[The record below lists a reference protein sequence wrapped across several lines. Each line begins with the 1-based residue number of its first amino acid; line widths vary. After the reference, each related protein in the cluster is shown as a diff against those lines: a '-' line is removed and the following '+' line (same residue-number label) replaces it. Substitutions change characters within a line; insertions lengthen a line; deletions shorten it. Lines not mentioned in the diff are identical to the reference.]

1 MSLLTENN
9 RQYYEGAQ
17 GFRITSSG
25 NIGVPSPVTQFT
37 TTFDTDLK
45 FYGYS
50 TTNTSEYALNNFKLY
65 HSSTGVPGTWA
76 EYTSFYSVIGN
87 TITFGGSSTAGTT
100 GTGVS
105 YVDLIT
111 TSFTETIEVGDYV
124 IIEGA
129 VFTGGVIPVSGRTW
143 AQINNITT
151 SVNPGAT
158 RYEWDSNVY
167 GTATYDGPNI
177 GGPGADVQVV
187 PSIIFAN
194 GHLVVQLKKL
204 DGGNY
209 GVDTNQKAFGS
220 VVEENYGSYSYTKLN
235 DVVNNF
241 LVAYVGAGK
250 LIPSV
255 KRTDVLF
262 HAKRA
267 MQEFSYD
274 TLKSINSQEL
284 TIPHNLSVVL
294 PQDYVNYV
302 NLYWVDNQG
311 VQHPILPTNN
321 LTSNPYT
328 MPLQDNKGVPTQD
341 NFNNDIE
348 GTSIVEDRWKNN
360 YLQGNYPDNNLANN
374 PEMGWEYYYGA
385 PEFGYG
391 QLFGLDPKYANIN
404 GYFNIN
410 EREGK
415 MSFSANLVDKIIVF
429 EYISDGLSTDLD
441 TRIPKLA
448 EEAMYAYISH
458 AVIASRINQ
467 PEYVVQRLKREAS
480 AKLRNAKIRLSN
492 IKLNEIVQV
501 MRGKSKWIKH

>member
-17 GFRITSSG
+17 GFRSDGTT
-25 NIGVPSPVTQFT
+25 TQFT

-45 FYGYS
+45 FYAS
-50 TTNTSEYALNNFKLY
+50 KPDVEEYALNNFKIY
-65 HSSTGVPGTWA
+65 TSSNGVPGTWV
-76 EYTSFYSVIGN
+76 EYKNLNYVIAGN
-87 TITFGGSSTAGTT
+87 TINFGGLSTTIAT
-100 GTGVS
+100 VAPS
-105 YVDLIT
+105 YVNYVDINSLVGT
-111 TSFTETIEVGDYV
+111 AQVGDYV
-124 IIEGA
+124 EIVGA
-129 VFTGGVIPVSGRTW
+129 TW
-143 AQINNITT
+143 SSPSSTEYAIINNIIESPDVT
-151 SVNPGAT
+151 GAT
-158 RYEWDSNVY
+158 RYEWDPSLY
-167 GTATYDGPNI
+167 GSAIYVSGVAVQFKQPIVFTANNYI
-177 GGPGADVQVV
+177 
-187 PSIIFAN
+187 
-194 GHLVVQLKKL
+194 VVQLKKL

-209 GVDTNQKAFGS
+209 GVDIDQKAFGS
-220 VVEENYGSYSYTKLN
+220 VVEDNYGSYAYTTLN
-235 DVVNNF
+235 DVINNF

-255 KRTDVLF
+255 KRTDVMF

-274 TLKSINSQEL
+274 TLKSVNSQEL

-328 MPLQDNKGVPTQD
+328 IPLQDGKGVPTQD
-341 NFNNDIE
+341 NFDNDIT
-348 GTSIVEDRWKNN
+348 GTSIVEDRWQNN
-360 YLQGNYPDNNLANN
+360 YLEGNYPDN
-374 PEMGWEYYYGA
+374 PERGWEYYYGW

-391 QLFGLDPKYANIN
+391 QLFGLEPEYGNIN

-429 EYISDGLSTDLD
+429 EYISDGLSTNLE
-441 TRIPKLA
+441 TRVPKLA

-467 PEYVVQRLKREAS
+467 PEYLVQRLKREAS
-480 AKLRNAKIRLSN
+480 AKLRNTKIRLSN
-492 IKLNEIVQV
+492 LKLNQVVQV
-501 MRGKSKWIKH
+501 MRGKSKWLKH

>member
-17 GFRITSSG
+17 GFRFDPGITNFG
-25 NIGVPSPVTQFT
+25 GIPWTFT
-37 TTFDTDLK
+37 TTFDTDLV
-45 FYGYS
+45 FSSYNPLE
-50 TTNTSEYALNNFKLY
+50 TNYALNNFKLY
-65 HSSTGVPGTWA
+65 SSQTAISGSWT
-76 EYTSFYSVIGN
+76 EYTDTYNVTGN
-87 TITFGGSSTAGTT
+87 KITLGIVTTPANIASSP
-100 GTGVS
+100 VS
-105 YVDLIT
+105 YVDVA
-111 TSFTETIEVGDYV
+111 TSSLTSPVEVG
-124 IIEGA
+124 A
-129 VFTGGVIPVSGRTW
+129 LVS
-143 AQINNITT
+143 I
-151 SVNPGAT
+151 PGAT
-158 RYEWDSNVY
+158 WVGGLSGNDNYAFIQSVTDQGDNSTRLAWSGQGY
-167 GTATYDGPNI
+167 GTAQY
-177 GGPGADVQVV
+177 GPGISVTIANYIKEQSQV
-187 PSIIFAN
+187 PIYF
-194 GHLVVQLKKL
+194 VVQLKKL

-209 GVDTNQKAFGS
+209 GVDINQKAFGS
-220 VVEENYGSYSYTKLN
+220 VVEDNYGSYAYTKLN
-235 DVVNNF
+235 DVINNF
-241 LVAYVGAGK
+241 LIAYVGAGK

-255 KRTDVLF
+255 KRTDVMF

-274 TLKSINSQEL
+274 TLKSVNSQEL

-328 MPLQDNKGVPTQD
+328 IPLQDGKGVPTQD
-341 NFNNDIE
+341 NFDNDIT
-348 GTSIVEDRWKNN
+348 GTSIVEDRWQNN
-360 YLQGNYPDNNLANN
+360 YLEGNYPDN
-374 PEMGWEYYYGA
+374 PERGWEYYYGW

-391 QLFGLDPKYANIN
+391 QLFGLEPEYGNIN

-429 EYISDGLSTDLD
+429 EYISDGLSTNLE
-441 TRIPKLA
+441 TRVPKLA

-467 PEYVVQRLKREAS
+467 PEYLVQRLKREAS
-480 AKLRNAKIRLSN
+480 AKLRNTKIRLSN
-492 IKLNEIVQV
+492 LKLNQVVQV
-501 MRGKSKWIKH
+501 MRGKSKWLKH

>member
-1 MSLLTENN
+1 MSNGTYTASWDQSALYGDTSLWSDGAVLLLYSLL
-9 RQYYEGAQ
+9 
-17 GFRITSSG
+17 SS
-25 NIGVPSPVTQFT
+25 ISFT
-37 TTFDTDLK
+37 TDN
-45 FYGYS
+45 Y
-50 TTNTSEYALNNFKLY
+50 
-65 HSSTGVPGTWA
+65 
-76 EYTSFYSVIGN
+76 I
-87 TITFGGSSTAGTT
+87 
-100 GTGVS
+100 
-105 YVDLIT
+105 
-111 TSFTETIEVGDYV
+111 
-124 IIEGA
+124 
-129 VFTGGVIPVSGRTW
+129 
-143 AQINNITT
+143 
-151 SVNPGAT
+151 
-158 RYEWDSNVY
+158 
-167 GTATYDGPNI
+167 
-177 GGPGADVQVV
+177 
-187 PSIIFAN
+187 
-194 GHLVVQLKKL
+194 VVQLKKL

-209 GVDTNQKAFGS
+209 GIDTDQKAFGS
-220 VVEENYGSYSYTKLN
+220 VVEDNYGSYAYTTLN
-235 DVVNNF
+235 DVINNF

-255 KRTDVLF
+255 KRTDVMF

-274 TLKSINSQEL
+274 TLKSVNSQEL

-328 MPLQDNKGVPTQD
+328 IPLQDDKGVPTQD
-341 NFNNDIE
+341 NFDNDIT
-348 GTSIVEDRWKNN
+348 GTSIVEDRWQNN
-360 YLQGNYPDNNLANN
+360 YLEGNYPDNSLADN
-374 PEMGWEYYYGA
+374 PERGWEYYYGW

-391 QLFGLDPKYANIN
+391 QLFGLEPEYGNIN

-429 EYISDGLSTDLD
+429 EYISDGLSTNLE
-441 TRIPKLA
+441 TRVPKLA

-458 AVIASRINQ
+458 AIIASRINQ

-492 IKLNEIVQV
+492 LKLNQIVQV
-501 MRGKSKWIKH
+501 MRGKSKWLKH

>member
-17 GFRITSSG
+17 GFRSDGT
-25 NIGVPSPVTQFT
+25 TAQFT
-37 TTFDTDLK
+37 ATFDTDLK
-45 FYGYS
+45 FYAS
-50 TTNTSEYALNNFKLY
+50 KPDIEEYALNNFKIY
-65 HSSTGVPGTWA
+65 TSSNGVPGTWV
-76 EYTSFYSVIGN
+76 EYKNLNYIVTGN
-87 TITFGGSSTAGTT
+87 TINFGGLSTTIATLAPSS
-100 GTGVS
+100 VS
-105 YVDLIT
+105 YVDINSLVGT
-111 TSFTETIEVGDYV
+111 AQVGDYV
-124 IIEGA
+124 EITGA
-129 VFTGGVIPVSGRTW
+129 TW
-143 AQINNITT
+143 SSPGSTEYAIINNIIESPDVT
-151 SVNPGAT
+151 GAT
-158 RYEWDSNVY
+158 RYEWDPSLY
-167 GTATYDGPNI
+167 GSAMYASGVAVQFKQPIVFTANNYI
-177 GGPGADVQVV
+177 
-187 PSIIFAN
+187 
-194 GHLVVQLKKL
+194 VVQLKKL

-209 GVDTNQKAFGS
+209 GVDIDQKAFGS
-220 VVEENYGSYSYTKLN
+220 VVEDNYGSYAYTKLN
-235 DVVNNF
+235 DVINNF
-241 LVAYVGAGK
+241 LIAYVGAGK

-255 KRTDVLF
+255 KRTDVMF

-274 TLKSINSQEL
+274 TLKSVNSQEL

-328 MPLQDNKGVPTQD
+328 IPLQDGSGVPTQD
-341 NFNNDIE
+341 NFDNDIT
-348 GTSIVEDRWKNN
+348 GTSIVEDRWQNN
-360 YLQGNYPDNNLANN
+360 YLEGNYPDN
-374 PEMGWEYYYGA
+374 PERGWEYYYGW

-391 QLFGLDPKYANIN
+391 QLFGLEPEYGNIN

-429 EYISDGLSTDLD
+429 EYISDGLSTNLE
-441 TRIPKLA
+441 TRVPKLA

-467 PEYVVQRLKREAS
+467 PEYLVQRLKREAS
-480 AKLRNAKIRLSN
+480 AKLRNTKIRLSN
-492 IKLNEIVQV
+492 LKLNQVVQV
-501 MRGKSKWIKH
+501 MRGKSKWLKH

>member
-17 GFRITSSG
+17 GFRLNGTTS
-25 NIGVPSPVTQFT
+25 QFT
-37 TTFDTDLK
+37 TTFDTNLVFSSYNPLK
-45 FYGYS
+45 
-50 TTNTSEYALNNFKLY
+50 TNYALNNFKIY
-65 HSSTGVPGTWA
+65 TSSNGIPGTWS
-76 EYTSFYSVIGN
+76 EYISAYSVSGN
-87 TITFGGSSTAGTT
+87 TISFLGTGSTT
-100 GTGVS
+100 GTSSSPPGS
-105 YVDLIT
+105 
-111 TSFTETIEVGDYV
+111 SF
-124 IIEGA
+124 A
-129 VFTGGVIPVSGRTW
+129 VFTLSQGSIVPEVGMKFEATGSNVLWTGGSAGNVNYAILNSVTDNLDGTYNVAWDLSTYGTL
-143 AQINNITT
+143 IYGGGGSITT
-151 SVNPGAT
+151 FTFKQPIVETNN
-158 RYEWDSNVY
+158 Y
-167 GTATYDGPNI
+167 I
-177 GGPGADVQVV
+177 
-187 PSIIFAN
+187 
-194 GHLVVQLKKL
+194 VVQLKKL

-209 GVDTNQKAFGS
+209 GVDINQKAFGN
-220 VVEENYGSYSYTKLN
+220 VVEDNYGSYAYTTLN
-235 DVVNNF
+235 DVINNF

-255 KRTDVLF
+255 KRTDILF

-274 TLKSINSQEL
+274 TLKSVNSQEL
-284 TIPHNLSVVL
+284 TIPNNLSVVL

-302 NLYWVDNQG
+302 NLYWVDSQG
-311 VQHPILPTNN
+311 VQHIIMPTNN

-328 MPLQDNKGVPTQD
+328 IPLQDNKGVPAQD
-341 NFNNDIE
+341 NFDNDIT

-360 YLQGNYPDNNLANN
+360 YLEGNYPDNNLANN
-374 PEMGWEYYYGA
+374 PESGWEYYYGW

-391 QLFGLDPKYANIN
+391 KLFGLEPEYGNIN

-429 EYISDGLSTDLD
+429 EYISDGLSTNLE
-441 TRIPKLA
+441 TRVPKLA

-467 PEYVVQRLKREAS
+467 PEYIVQRLKREAS

>member
-1 MSLLTENN
+1 MGLITENN

-17 GFRITSSG
+17 GFRG
-25 NIGVPSPVTQFT
+25 DGT
-37 TTFDTDLK
+37 TVRFQCTFDTDLV
-45 FYGYS
+45 FYSANPTDINYP
-50 TTNTSEYALNNFKLY
+50 LNNFKLY
-65 HSSTGVPGTWA
+65 SSATGIPGSWSEVTSG
-76 EYTSFYSVIGN
+76 YTV
-87 TITFGGSSTAGTT
+87 GSS
-100 GTGVS
+100 
-105 YVDLIT
+105 
-111 TSFTETIEVGDYV
+111 EVGDGSKNV
-124 IIEGA
+124 LD
-129 VFTGGVIPVSGRTW
+129 FT
-143 AQINNITT
+143 NNT
-151 SVNPGAT
+151 P
-158 RYEWDSNVY
+158 
-167 GTATYDGPNI
+167 
-177 GGPGADVQVV
+177 
-187 PSIIFAN
+187 AN
-194 GHLVVQLKKL
+194 GLYLVVQLKKL

-209 GVDTNQKAFGS
+209 GVDINQKAFGD
-220 VVEENYGSYSYTKLN
+220 VVEDNYGSYAYTKL
-235 DVVNNF
+235 DEIIENF
-241 LVAYVGAGK
+241 LVAYVGVGK
-250 LIPSV
+250 LIQDV
-255 KRTDVLF
+255 KRTDVIF

-274 TLKSINSQEL
+274 TLKSVNSQEL

-302 NLYWVDNQG
+302 NLYWVDSQG
-311 VQHPILPTNN
+311 VQHIIMPTNN

-328 MPLQDNKGVPTQD
+328 IPLQDNKGVPAQD
-341 NFNNDIE
+341 NFDNDIT

-374 PEMGWEYYYGA
+374 PESGWEYYYGW

-391 QLFGLDPKYANIN
+391 KLFGLEPEYGNIN

-429 EYISDGLSTDLD
+429 EYISDGLSTNLE
-441 TRIPKLA
+441 TRVPKLA

-467 PEYVVQRLKREAS
+467 PEYIVQRLKREAS

>member
-17 GFRITSSG
+17 SFRVAG
-25 NIGVPSPVTQFT
+25 NQSAPVPSLVTEFT
-37 TTFDTDLK
+37 TTFDTDLV
-45 FYGYS
+45 FGSYDPLQI
-50 TTNTSEYALNNFKLY
+50 NYALNNFKIY
-65 HSSTGVPGTWA
+65 HSSTGIPNTWT
-76 EYTSFYSVIGN
+76 EYTSPYFITDN
-87 TITFGGSSTAGTT
+87 TITFGGSSTAGTQ
-100 GTGVS
+100 GINAS
-105 YVDLIT
+105 YVDLID
-111 TSFTETIEVGDYV
+111 TSFTETIKIGDWV

-129 VFTGGVIPVSGRTW
+129 VFTGGVVPIAGRTW
-143 AQINNITT
+143 AQIDNITT
-151 SVNPGAT
+151 SANPAAT
-158 RYEWDSNVY
+158 RYEWNSGVY

-177 GGPGADVQVV
+177 GGPGANVQVV
-187 PSIIFAN
+187 PDAIFSQ
-194 GHLVVQLKKL
+194 GYLVVQLKKL

-209 GVDTNQKAFGS
+209 GSNVLEKAYGQ
-220 VVEENYGSYSYTKLN
+220 VVEDNWGSYAYTKL
-235 DVVNNF
+235 DDIINNF
-241 LVAYVGAGK
+241 LVAYVGTDK
-250 LIPSV
+250 LITSV
-255 KRTDVLF
+255 KRTDVIF

-274 TLKSINSQEL
+274 TLKSVNSQEL

-328 MPLQDNKGVPTQD
+328 IPLQDDKGVPTQD
-341 NFNNDIE
+341 NFDNNIT

-360 YLQGNYPDNNLANN
+360 YLEGNYPDNSLADN
-374 PEMGWEYYYGA
+374 PEKGWEYYYGW

-391 QLFGLDPKYANIN
+391 QLYGLDPKYGNIN

-429 EYISDGLSTDLD
+429 EYISDGLSTNLE
-441 TRIPKLA
+441 TRVPKLA

-458 AVIASRINQ
+458 AIIASKINQ
-467 PEYVVQRLKREAS
+467 PEYIVQRLKREAS

-492 IKLNEIVQV
+492 IKLDQIVQV

>member
-17 GFRITSSG
+17 GFRSDGTT
-25 NIGVPSPVTQFT
+25 TQFT
-37 TTFDTDLK
+37 TTFDTNLK
-45 FYGYS
+45 FYAS
-50 TTNTSEYALNNFKLY
+50 KPDVEEYALNNFKIY
-65 HSSTGVPGTWA
+65 TSSNGMPGTWL
-76 EYTSFYSVIGN
+76 EYKNLNYIVTGN
-87 TITFGGSSTAGTT
+87 TINFGGSSTTIVTVAPSS
-100 GTGVS
+100 VN
-105 YVDLIT
+105 YVDINSLVGT
-111 TSFTETIEVGDYV
+111 AQVGDYV
-124 IIEGA
+124 EIVGA
-129 VFTGGVIPVSGRTW
+129 TW
-143 AQINNITT
+143 SSPGSNEYAIINNIIDSPNVT
-151 SVNPGAT
+151 GAT
-158 RYEWDSNVY
+158 RYEWDQATY
-167 GTATYDGPNI
+167 GTATYGS
-177 GGPGADVQVV
+177 GQAVQFKQPIV
-187 PSIIFAN
+187 FTAN
-194 GHLVVQLKKL
+194 NYIVVQLEKL

-209 GVDTNQKAFGS
+209 GVDIDQKAFGNI
-220 VVEENYGSYSYTKLN
+220 VEDNYGSYAYTTLN
-235 DVVNNF
+235 DVINNF

-250 LIPSV
+250 LISSV
-255 KRTDVLF
+255 KRTDVMF

-321 LTSNPYT
+321 LTSNPYNI
-328 MPLQDNKGVPTQD
+328 PLQDSKGVPTQD
-341 NFNNDIE
+341 NFDNDIT
-348 GTSIVEDRWKNN
+348 GTSIVEDRWQNN
-360 YLQGNYPDNNLANN
+360 YLQGNYPDNSLAGS
-374 PEMGWEYYYGA
+374 PERGWEYYYGW

-391 QLFGLDPKYANIN
+391 QLFGLEPEYANIN

-415 MSFSANLVDKIIVF
+415 MSFSANLVDKTIVF
-429 EYISDGLSTDLD
+429 EYISDGLSTNLE
-441 TRIPKLA
+441 TRVPKLA

-480 AKLRNAKIRLSN
+480 AKLRNTKIRLSN
-492 IKLNEIVQV
+492 LKINQIVQV
-501 MRGKSKWIKH
+501 MRGKSKWLKH

>member
-1 MSLLTENN
+1 MSLITENN

-17 GFRITSSG
+17 DFRITSSG
-25 NIGVPSPVTQFT
+25 NTGVPSPVTQFT

-50 TTNTSEYALNNFKLY
+50 TTDASKYALNNFKLY
-65 HSSTGVPGTWA
+65 HSSTGVPGTWS
-76 EYTSFYSVIGN
+76 EYTSPYSVTGN
-87 TITFGGSSTAGTT
+87 TITFGGSSTT
-100 GTGVS
+100 GTQGVNVS

-167 GTATYDGPNI
+167 GTATYDGPNV

-187 PSIIFAN
+187 PGIIFSN
-194 GHLVVQLKKL
+194 GYLVVQLKKL

-209 GVDTNQKAFGS
+209 GNTPVDKAYGG
-220 VVEENYGSYSYTKLN
+220 VVEDNWGSYAYTKLD
-235 DVVNNF
+235 DVINNF

-255 KRTDVLF
+255 KRTDVMF

-274 TLKSINSQEL
+274 TLKSVNKLEVSV
-284 TIPHNLSVVL
+284 PHNLSIPM

-302 NLYWVDNQG
+302 NLYWIDNSG
-311 VQHPILPTNN
+311 VKRVIMPGNMLTTNPTD
-321 LTSNPYT
+321 LF
-328 MPLQDNKGVPTQD
+328 LQDTKGVPVQD
-341 NFNNDIE
+341 QFNDNIDT
-348 GTSIVEDRWKNN
+348 TSVTEDRWKNN
-360 YLQGNYPDNNLANN
+360 ILKERTNPDFIDDTIL
-374 PEMGWEYYYGA
+374 GWEYYYGW

-391 QLFGLDPKYANIN
+391 QLYGLDPQFANSS
-404 GYFNIN
+404 GYYTIN
-410 EREGK
+410 ERENK
-415 MSFSANLVDKIIVF
+415 FSFSANLVDKIVVI

-448 EEAMYAYISH
+448 EEALYAYLKH
-458 AVIASRINQ
+458 AILASRINQ
-467 PEYVVQRLKREAS
+467 PEYIIQRLKKEAS
-480 AKLRNAKIRLSN
+480 AQLRNAKIRLSN
-492 IKLNEIVQV
+492 IKLDQIVQV

>member
-17 GFRITSSG
+17 GFRSDGTT
-25 NIGVPSPVTQFT
+25 TQFT

-45 FYGYS
+45 FYAS
-50 TTNTSEYALNNFKLY
+50 KPDVEEYALNNFKIY
-65 HSSTGVPGTWA
+65 TSSNGVPGTWV
-76 EYTSFYSVIGN
+76 EYKNLNYVITGN
-87 TITFGGSSTAGTT
+87 TINFGGLSTTIAT
-100 GTGVS
+100 VAPS
-105 YVDLIT
+105 YVNYVDINSLVGT
-111 TSFTETIEVGDYV
+111 AQVGDYV
-124 IIEGA
+124 EIVGA
-129 VFTGGVIPVSGRTW
+129 TWNGTGSNTYAI
-143 AQINNITT
+143 INNIIESPDVT
-151 SVNPGAT
+151 GAT
-158 RYEWDSNVY
+158 RYEWDPSLY
-167 GTATYDGPNI
+167 GSAIYASGVAVQFKQPIVFTANNYI
-177 GGPGADVQVV
+177 
-187 PSIIFAN
+187 
-194 GHLVVQLKKL
+194 VVQLKKL

-209 GVDTNQKAFGS
+209 GVDTDQKAFGS
-220 VVEENYGSYSYTKLN
+220 VVEDNYGSYAYTTLN
-235 DVVNNF
+235 DVINNF

-255 KRTDVLF
+255 KRTDVMF

-274 TLKSINSQEL
+274 TLKSVNSQEL

-328 MPLQDNKGVPTQD
+328 IPLQDGKGVPTQD
-341 NFNNDIE
+341 NFDNDIT
-348 GTSIVEDRWKNN
+348 GTSIVEDRWQNN
-360 YLQGNYPDNNLANN
+360 YLEGNYPDN
-374 PEMGWEYYYGA
+374 PERGWEYYYGW

-391 QLFGLDPKYANIN
+391 QLFGLEPEYGNIN

-429 EYISDGLSTDLD
+429 EYISDGLSTNLE
-441 TRIPKLA
+441 TRVPKLA

-467 PEYVVQRLKREAS
+467 PEYLVQRLKREAS
-480 AKLRNAKIRLSN
+480 AKLRNTKIRLSN
-492 IKLNEIVQV
+492 LKLNQVVQV
-501 MRGKSKWIKH
+501 MRGKSKWLKH